1 MMKKKKHLLMK
12 LMNNNMTLFR
22 KFFAITIVLLLVFC
36 TSCKSLTPVQDVNKQ
51 QLPAVY
57 VESTDTVNTA
67 SIKWKNFF
75 SDKNLVSLI
84 DVALKNNIDL
94 QMTLQDIE
102 IARNNVKLRT
112 GMLLPTVSGGVSA
125 GNEKVGLYTSQGA
138 GDASADITP
147 GNGVPES
154 LNDFR
159 LGLHASWEVDIWK
172 KLRNSKKAAAT
183 RYLATIQGRNFV
195 VTNLIA
201 EIANSYYELLS
212 LDNQLDV
219 IKETILLQKNALEI
233 VKVQKE
239 AARVSELAV
248 KKYEAEVLNSQSL
261 EFDIKQQIRENENKI
276 NFLLGRYPQVV
287 VRDKTIFS
295 NEIPQQIKSG
305 IPSQL
310 LSNRPDIKQ
319 AELELFATK
328 CDVKAAQAEFYPSFN
343 ISGGLGFQ
351 SFKPSLLFTA
361 PESVAY
367 SILGELTAPLINRS
381 AIKAEFNKAK
391 AIQIQA
397 MFNYQKII
405 LSSYVE
411 VSNQLSNIKN
421 LEQFYDLKNK
431 EVQALNNSISI
442 SNDLFRSNKV
452 DYFEVLMTQRDALSS
467 KLELLEA
474 KKRQFNAVI
483 NVYRSL
489 GGGWN

>member
-1 MMKKKKHLLMK
+1 MNLFKKHIK
-12 LMNNNMTLFR
+12 
-22 KFFAITIVLLLVFC
+22 ISVSLLLVFFA
-36 TSCKSLTPVQDVNKQ
+36 SCKSLTPVQDINKQ
-51 QLPAVY
+51 QMPAVY
-57 VESTDTVNTA
+57 VETNDTINSA

-75 SDKNLVSLI
+75 SDKNLGDLI

-102 IARNNVKLRT
+102 IARNNVKLRA
-112 GMLLPTVSGGVSA
+112 GMLLPSVSGGISA

-138 GDASADITP
+138 GDSSAEITP
-147 GNGVPES
+147 GQVVPES

-183 RYLATIQGRNFV
+183 RYLATIQGKNFV
-195 VTNLIA
+195 ITNLIA

-219 IKETILLQKNALEI
+219 IEETIALQKNALEI

-248 KKYEAEVLNSQSL
+248 KKYEAEVLNSRSL
-261 EFDIKQQIRENENKI
+261 AFDIQQQIKENENKI
-276 NFLLGRYPQVV
+276 NFLLGRYPQPI
-287 VRDKTIFS
+287 VRDKVAFI
-295 NEIPQQIKSG
+295 NEMPQQIKSG

-310 LSNRPDIKQ
+310 LANRPDIKQ

-351 SFKPSLLFTA
+351 AFKPSLLFTA
-361 PESVAY
+361 PESLAY

-391 AIQIQA
+391 AIQVQA
-397 MFNYQKII
+397 MYNYQKTI
-405 LSSYVE
+405 LTGYVE
-411 VSNQLSNIKN
+411 VSNLLSNIKN
-421 LEQFYDLKNK
+421 LEQLYDLKNK
-431 EVQALNNSISI
+431 QVQALKTSIDI
-442 SNDLFRSNKV
+442 SNDLFKSNKV

-483 NVYRSL
+483 NIYRSL